1 MTPHITEE
9 KRKIEGV
16 LADKDLLFCKVLI
29 IYDAPYSSPS
39 YYSEWVNK
47 GGRVIQTSYTNIT
60 REQAEKMPVKEEYT
74 GDDALR
80 VLWRM
85 KYDRLDSKEKQIC
98 LAVYPK
104 MLDKD
109 PLTLKDPRDIA
120 TLAAKYIRR
129 YFGITCKRCG
139 GTGSYSE
146 SIRFT
151 EMDNGVCYKCHGRGK
166 QLPPLTNK
174 KLAEIAAFFSEVAK

>member
-9 KRKIEGV
+9 KRQIEGV
-16 LADKDLLFCKVLI
+16 LADKDLLSCKVLI

-146 SIRFT
+146 SVRFPKWIT
-151 EMDNGVCYKCHGRGK
+151 VFVINATGAEGNSRPS
-166 QLPPLTNK
+166 QAK